1 MCFCLVLDGSVLSI
15 CYPLFVGRGYYYLCT
30 LLSAICLFYI
40 RAEDV
45 VCYCLHCVSA
55 ICFTLHSSP
64 PPFVLSGHGSFFSW
78 LFYFV
83 PRCLLS
89 DIHRR
94 PFFSRRLFSFS
105 FFRTT
110 STPPHILFGILLPAL
125 LFPLCGERRFLCLF
139 LTDCLFVL
147 TLSPCCVFCGSVW
160 RASGTWNNI
169 KSKEEIFFSL
179 SAENGINLDV
189 ARTSWKLKSPR
200 VCQRTMTC
208 R

>member
-64 PPFVLSGHGSFFSW
+64 PPLFVLSGHGSSFSW

-110 STPPHILFGILLPAL
+110 PPHILFGILLPAGS
-125 LFPLCGERRFLCLF
+125 PKMAVERLGAAAASAVRSPELRERLSGDGAEIVGSTPNEFAQFIQSESDRYARILKESRIS
-139 LTDCLFVL
+139 LT
-147 TLSPCCVFCGSVW
+147 
-160 RASGTWNNI
+160 
-169 KSKEEIFFSL
+169 
-179 SAENGINLDV
+179 
-189 ARTSWKLKSPR
+189 
-200 VCQRTMTC
+200 Q
-208 R
+208 